1 MVLTLR
7 QWSDYKS
14 SLWAAAVPGLLL
26 SLSNTS
32 SVGSLL
38 ASSLQSS
45 FYCPF
50 WCSTLVSA
58 LCLASHNRPSPNPGN
73 KRRKQQQVVI
83 HLAVGAQ
90 SDMP

>member
-32 SVGSLL
+32 SASFLL
-38 ASSLQSS
+38 ASSLQGS

-50 WCSTLVSA
+50 
-58 LCLASHNRPSPNPGN
+58 
-73 KRRKQQQVVI
+73 
-83 HLAVGAQ
+83 
-90 SDMP
+90 